1 MRARLP
7 PVRMSDATTAKSPT
21 ILVIDDD
28 AEIRYS
34 LARVLSSRGYQIAE
48 AASGEQGVELVKKG
62 PPPDLVFLD
71 VRMGG
76 ISGIEALQHIRSANP
91 RQLVVLMTAFGTAQ
105 TAIEAMKYGAFD
117 YVMKPF
123 DPAKVIALAQNA
135 LKAHAD
141 LRAVGDYK
149 PTINVDDYREG
160 IVGSSPVMQDVFKT
174 VGQVTASDVT
184 VMITG
189 ESGTGKELVARSIW
203 KHSHRSNRPF
213 IAVNCAAIPDN
224 LIESELFGH
233 EKGAFT
239 GATVQRLGK
248 FELCDKGTIFLDEIG
263 DMALATQTKILRV
276 LQQGE
281 IQRVGGTETLRVD
294 VRIIAATNKALE
306 EIMKAKLFREDLYY
320 RLNVV
325 RIKMPP
331 LRDRAEDI
339 PQIVDF
345 CLQNL
350 VKQRKARVTKVS
362 PEAMAVLARHRWPGN
377 VRELENVI
385 YRSAVIAQGDAIL
398 VKDLPSE
405 IRDAVGVSPPDQT
418 PARAVAVIAEP
429 IPALKSPTANP
440 ESEPALTLEAA
451 LDFVFDRLRNDEEPL
466 MPRLEHEM
474 LTRAVVAE
482 GGDELKAARR
492 LGVNHD
498 RAAGAGTKPGKPSK
512 AGK

>member
-1 MRARLP
+1 
-7 PVRMSDATTAKSPT
+7 
-21 ILVIDDD
+21 
-28 AEIRYS
+28 
-34 LARVLSSRGYQIAE
+34 
-48 AASGEQGVELVKKG
+48 
-62 PPPDLVFLD
+62 
-71 VRMGG
+71 
-76 ISGIEALQHIRSANP
+76 
-91 RQLVVLMTAFGTAQ
+91 
-105 TAIEAMKYGAFD
+105 
-117 YVMKPF
+117 
-123 DPAKVIALAQNA
+123 
-135 LKAHAD
+135 
-141 LRAVGDYK
+141 
-149 PTINVDDYREG
+149 
-160 IVGSSPVMQDVFKT
+160 
-174 VGQVTASDVT
+174 
-184 VMITG
+184 
-189 ESGTGKELVARSIW
+189 
-203 KHSHRSNRPF
+203 
-213 IAVNCAAIPDN
+213 
-224 LIESELFGH
+224 
-233 EKGAFT
+233 
-239 GATVQRLGK
+239 
-248 FELCDKGTIFLDEIG
+248 
-263 DMALATQTKILRV
+263 
-276 LQQGE
+276 
-281 IQRVGGTETLRVD
+281 
-294 VRIIAATNKALE
+294 
-306 EIMKAKLFREDLYY
+306 
-320 RLNVV
+320 VV